1 MAQGSV
7 TGIWFMYCIHKFR
20 DSPMIYSQA
29 TCLTTGQR
37 MWIGR
42 KTDLGPQF
50 GYGDQPTQIES
61 SWIAGVHAETY
72 AKEALSKIPSFE

>member
-7 TGIWFMYCIHKFR
+7 TGAWFMYCIHKFR
-20 DSPMIYSQA
+20 DSPMIFSQA
-29 TCLTTGQR
+29 SCLTTRQR

-50 GYGDQPTQIES
+50 GYGDQPTQIET
-61 SWIAGVHAETY
+61 SWIAGVHAEKW
-72 AKEALSKIPSFE
+72 AQEALSKIPSFE

>member
-1 MAQGSV
+1 
-7 TGIWFMYCIHKFR
+7 
-20 DSPMIYSQA
+20 MIYSQA

-61 SWIAGVHAETY
+61 AWIAGVHAETY
-72 AKEALSKIPSFE
+72 AKEALNKIPSFEWTWKHYSVSPSLFWEQI